1 MKFEWISNFPL
12 KLGTF
17 YPIKFQQWKQINQ
30 CISDFENYILNAFPT
45 FMNCVLVFFKVR
57 NLFIFITTL
66 ITKKRNTFM
75 NCLLVVFKVRHLFN
89 FITTLITKKSN
100 NSVDCFHVLFKVR
113 PLYDFIT
120 TVITNKINISMNS
133 FNVPFQPQPLFT
145 ILPVDII
152 TEIVSYIH
160 IDGLY
165 VMRAEIGNNNKAY
178 NIYVYYK
185 YSGNYI
191 VVLFKILKKYT
202 SFNPTDPYHASSSS
216 ESEISP
222 ELFSKLFLVL
232 LWSNVNLNE
241 FLFLDT

>member
-1 MKFEWISNFPL
+1 MQLTFLSKDVTVFRISGNFRWFRRFRRSEIFLSMEFWKKKLKFEWISNFPL

-17 YPIKFQQWKQINQ
+17 YPIKFRQWKQINQ

-45 FMNCVLVFFKVR
+45 FMNCVLVFFKIR

-120 TVITNKINISMNS
+120 TVITNKINI
-133 FNVPFQPQPLFT
+133 
-145 ILPVDII
+145 
-152 TEIVSYIH
+152 
-160 IDGLY
+160 
-165 VMRAEIGNNNKAY
+165 
-178 NIYVYYK
+178 NIWVFMSIY
-185 YSGNYI
+185 
-191 VVLFKILKKYT
+191 
-202 SFNPTDPYHASSSS
+202 
-216 ESEISP
+216 
-222 ELFSKLFLVL
+222 
-232 LWSNVNLNE
+232 
-241 FLFLDT
+241 